1 MKSAERT
8 DYTAAP
14 MDVGRIAGSRAR
26 LVLTFGLAV
35 VAALGTALGVA
46 QSVRE
51 RDAQLQAVRK
61 EIKALEA
68 RVAGQTAERDES
80 ARALRAA
87 ELDAAAEARKLS
99 DLRARLAAQLSERR
113 ALGER
118 TTRATRRL
126 ATERATLASQVR
138 TSYMNGSAEVF
149 KLVLSQQSPAS
160 LGRMLVYF
168 DYFNR
173 ARSARIAAVSAEVG
187 ELSDLGEQKE
197 KTTAELATIEAAESA
212 QVAALEHARDERRA
226 VVAKLDAG
234 IADSNEKIGK
244 ARADEKRLADLVA
257 ELARLM
263 AGFPVD
269 GEQPFGRLKGKLTWP
284 VMGRLAGEF
293 GQPREGGTVKWN
305 GVLIEANQGAP
316 VRAIYRGRVAF
327 ADWLPGLGLLLVLD
341 HGEGYMSLYAHNQS
355 LLKEPGDWVSP
366 GETIAQVGDTGGQ
379 ARPALYFEIRAKGEP
394 VNPHDWIKKPL
405 GR

>member
-1 MKSAERT
+1 M
-8 DYTAAP
+8 D
-14 MDVGRIAGSRAR
+14 DVGRVVGSRAS
-26 LVLTFGLAV
+26 LALIFGLAV
-35 VAALGTALGVA
+35 VAALGAALAVA
-46 QSVRE
+46 QSARE

-61 EIKALEA
+61 EIKALET
-68 RVAGQTAERDES
+68 RVAAQTSQRDEG
-80 ARALRAA
+80 ARELRAA
-87 ELDAAAEARKLS
+87 ELDAAAEARKLA

-113 ALGER
+113 ALAER
-118 TTRATRRL
+118 TTRAARRL
-126 ATERATLASQVR
+126 STERAALASQVR
-138 TSYMNGSAEVF
+138 TSYLNGRAELP

-173 ARSARIAAVSAEVG
+173 ARSARIAAVSSEVA
-187 ELSDLGEQKE
+187 ELSDLGKQREQAA
-197 KTTAELATIEAAESA
+197 AELASLESAESA
-212 QVAALEHARDERRA
+212 QVASLEHARDERRA
-226 VVAKLDAG
+226 LVAKLDAG
-234 IADSNEKIGK
+234 IADSNEKINK
-244 ARADEKRLADLVA
+244 ARTDEKRLADLVA
-257 ELARLM
+257 ELTQLM

-269 GEQPFGRLKGKLTWP
+269 GEQPFGRLKGKLAWP

-293 GQPREGGTVKWN
+293 GQPREGGTVKWT
-305 GVLIEANQGAP
+305 GVLIEASQGAP

-341 HGEGYMSLYAHNQS
+341 HGDGYMSLYAHNQS
-355 LLKEPGDWVSP
+355 LLKEAGDWVSP

-394 VNPHDWIKKPL
+394 VNPHEWIKKPI